1 MTQEE
6 FKELSTRFYEAS
18 RLQAGIY
25 QCQEKLKLIENAG
38 PHTFD
43 DLTKK
48 LRDLL
53 PNDCVDK
60 WLEDM
65 KDRAKRTLRGQ
76 IKLYEQKFKE
86 L

>member
-1 MTQEE
+1 MTQGE
-6 FKELSTRFYEAS
+6 FKELSKRFYEAS

-25 QCQEKLKLIENAG
+25 HCQEKLKLLDNAG

-43 DLTKK
+43 ELIPQF
-48 LRDLL
+48 RHII
-53 PNDCVDK
+53 PNDCVDEL
-60 WLEDM
+60 LEDM
-65 KDRAKRTLRGQ
+65 KDRVKRTLKGQ